1 MRRVRMQDIEQLNFR
16 IKLLSERLDKVE
28 SMNFKLQQLEKD
40 IELSPRFISSGK
52 AASYLGISPSF
63 LQRLIND
70 KCIPITRIRR
80 KVLIDKMK
88 LDEWI
93 AANNNAQ

>member
-1 MRRVRMQDIEQLNFR
+1 MQDIEQLNFR
-16 IKLLSERLDKVE
+16 IKLLSERIDKVE
-28 SMNFKLQQLEKD
+28 DMNTKLRQLEKD
-40 IELSPRFISSGK
+40 TELSPRFFSSGQ

-80 KVLIDKMK
+80 KVLIDKKK

-93 AANNNAQ
+93 AAINNAQ